1 MNPAFLELLSSCE
14 PSTYDESSFV
24 GGGGGYV
31 NTFAVNHLGDIMII
45 ASDGR
50 LKHSNIRSH
59 PRHRTTTDQ
68 QGQRQQLEDVDLH
81 GLLCDEVAGFTH
93 LEYSSNSDLLMWSN
107 TAAGVIVTNGV
118 HHVHQ
123 KTDGL
128 SSSFR
133 YVKIWDK
140 LQDNGELNGII
151 KATFHPLSPYHV
163 VVLFDNNTLQ
173 LVDYRS
179 MDIQVIPL
187 SKRFSSGAFTS
198 FSFGPNIDWLKF
210 TMLFLTTNGDVYTL
224 CPIIPLG
231 AVVPMSAVM
240 ELWDGVDQ
248 LVVDDDGCNRSGN
261 DRYYLQYIQ
270 RYLTDLF
277 GEKSSHGL
285 VGEVSPTDDDAIA
298 EVMFVRAGESYE
310 NLHGDQLSIS
320 NYTPQLV
327 GPIVIQRDSYE
338 QLVGDDTGSN
348 ELKMSESL
356 PHGTANDI
364 CVPGSPSNDTSL
376 HPVGAPV
383 VAISYSTGVVDVLV
397 FDASQVVRG
406 LYCIVVLILV
416 LLLML
421 MLMLLI
427 LLFDTGAMWLTPPVV
442 VMYSHLE
449 LSHIVLVTH
458 QSYLAVHRH

>member
-1 MNPAFLELLSSCE
+1 MS
-14 PSTYDESSFV
+14 
-24 GGGGGYV
+24 
-31 NTFAVNHLGDIMII
+31 TFAVNHLGDIMII

-59 PRHRTTTDQ
+59 PRHRTTTDHQ
-68 QGQRQQLEDVDLH
+68 VQRQQLEDIDLH

-93 LEYSSNSDLLMWSN
+93 LEYNSNSDLLMWSK
-107 TAAGVIVTNGV
+107 TAVGVIATNGV

-133 YVKIWDK
+133 YIKIWDK

-163 VVLFDNNTLQ
+163 VALFDNNTLQ

-198 FSFGPNIDWLKF
+198 FTFGPNIDWLKF

-231 AVVPMSAVM
+231 AVVPVSAVM
-240 ELWDGVDQ
+240 ELWDWVDQ
-248 LVVDDDGCNRSGN
+248 LVVDDDGYNRSGN
-261 DRYYLQYIQ
+261 DRYYLQYVQ
-270 RYLTDLF
+270 RYLTDIF
-277 GEKSSHGL
+277 GERSSHGL
-285 VGEVSPTDDDAIA
+285 VGEVSPTDDDAIV
-298 EVMFVRAGESYE
+298 EGIFIRAGESYE
-310 NLHGDQLSIS
+310 NLHGDQLGIS

-348 ELKMSESL
+348 ELKMSESI
-356 PHGTANDI
+356 PHRTANDI
-364 CVPGSPSNDTSL
+364 CVPGSPSSDTSL

-397 FDASQVVRG
+397 FDASQVRG
-406 LYCIVVLILV
+406 FIVVQFLV

-421 MLMLLI
+421 
-427 LLFDTGAMWLTPPVV
+427 W
-442 VMYSHLE
+442 YWSCCC
-449 LSHIVLVTH
+449 
-458 QSYLAVHRH
+458 

>member
-1 MNPAFLELLSSCE
+1 MS
-14 PSTYDESSFV
+14 
-24 GGGGGYV
+24 
-31 NTFAVNHLGDIMII
+31 TFAVNHLGDIMII

-59 PRHRTTTDQ
+59 PRHRTTTDHQ
-68 QGQRQQLEDVDLH
+68 VQRQQLEDIDLH

-93 LEYSSNSDLLMWSN
+93 LEYNSNSDLLMWSN
-107 TAAGVIVTNGV
+107 TTVGVIATNGV

-133 YVKIWDK
+133 YIKIWDK

-163 VVLFDNNTLQ
+163 AALFDNNTLQ

-198 FSFGPNIDWLKF
+198 FTFGPNIDWLKF

-231 AVVPMSAVM
+231 AVVPVSAVM
-240 ELWDGVDQ
+240 ELWDGIDQ
-248 LVVDDDGCNRSGN
+248 LVVDDDGYNRSGN
-261 DRYYLQYIQ
+261 DRYYLQYVQ
-270 RYLTDLF
+270 RYLTDIF
-277 GEKSSHGL
+277 GERSSHGL
-285 VGEVSPTDDDAIA
+285 VGEVSPTDDDAIV
-298 EVMFVRAGESYE
+298 EGIFIRAGESYE
-310 NLHGDQLSIS
+310 NLHGDQLGIS

-356 PHGTANDI
+356 LHRTANDI
-364 CVPGSPSNDTSL
+364 CVPGSPSSDTSL

-397 FDASQVVRG
+397 FDASQVRG
-406 LYCIVVLILV
+406 FIVVQFLV

-421 MLMLLI
+421 
-427 LLFDTGAMWLTPPVV
+427 W
-442 VMYSHLE
+442 YWSCCC
-449 LSHIVLVTH
+449 
-458 QSYLAVHRH
+458 

>member
-1 MNPAFLELLSSCE
+1 
-14 PSTYDESSFV
+14 
-24 GGGGGYV
+24 
-31 NTFAVNHLGDIMII
+31 
-45 ASDGR
+45 
-50 LKHSNIRSH
+50 
-59 PRHRTTTDQ
+59 
-68 QGQRQQLEDVDLH
+68 
-81 GLLCDEVAGFTH
+81 
-93 LEYSSNSDLLMWSN
+93 
-107 TAAGVIVTNGV
+107 
-118 HHVHQ
+118 
-123 KTDGL
+123 
-128 SSSFR
+128 
-133 YVKIWDK
+133 
-140 LQDNGELNGII
+140 
-151 KATFHPLSPYHV
+151 
-163 VVLFDNNTLQ
+163 
-173 LVDYRS
+173 
-179 MDIQVIPL
+179 
-187 SKRFSSGAFTS
+187 
-198 FSFGPNIDWLKF
+198 
-210 TMLFLTTNGDVYTL
+210 
-224 CPIIPLG
+224 
-231 AVVPMSAVM
+231 
-240 ELWDGVDQ
+240 
-248 LVVDDDGCNRSGN
+248 
-261 DRYYLQYIQ
+261 
-270 RYLTDLF
+270 
-277 GEKSSHGL
+277 
-285 VGEVSPTDDDAIA
+285 VGEVSPTDDDAIV

-397 FDASQVVRG
+397 FDTSQVVRG